1 MTKVTRSGRI
11 MKGVNDESSSKQ
23 LADKG
28 VTSGSPLADTVTALR
43 RSPRDTT
50 PKKQSPASSPSTKN
64 SERIEKSTPQTTP
77 SKRKSERLEKLNMP
91 SPLRRSDKDGR
102 NHSLSVSGSKNSE
115 NSSSS
120 LENRSKGEREK
131 TKEKTTLK
139 SKDVKGNASKKLSAV
154 KYRASLLKT
163 QGKKD
168 KNSDKKLK
176 VLSDLPLGV
185 SEEKGAG
192 SSMKVEH
199 GGHCSGVKVGEVR
212 GKLPSCSN
220 TVELSE
226 KAGSKRIR
234 LEMSSNSV
242 PLEDGVICASAADPV
257 LKAPVVTSP
266 QNGEMSE
273 SCIQKDGSEKDIHAA
288 HRRSIDNT
296 ETAEVSE
303 TSLEGQRKP
312 ALDQAVLPARTKNLV
327 PSELEEDGGNL
338 KARVCRELAEDVQL
352 GGAPS
357 VTSVGS
363 GDNFCV
369 SCKFGGTL
377 LCCDAEGCKKSYHLK
392 CLDPPL
398 KSVPIGVWHCVCC
411 VKKKVESGV
420 HSLSGGVG
428 SILDAKEVELADS
441 EGVQKQYLVKY
452 RCLAHVHN
460 RWIPESQLLLEAP
473 VLVGKFKKNQVVRW
487 KQEWAVPQ
495 RLLRK
500 RLLMSPKQRAEYLGG
515 SHSDILCHFEW
526 FVKWSGLGYD
536 DATWELEN
544 EPFLR
549 SPEALKLIKD
559 YECRLEKAKMA
570 SDPTR
575 AEKERRGSFF
585 KLSELPG
592 ECELGFD
599 NDHLCSV
606 NKLREYWHK
615 GQNAVFM
622 EDQERVIRV
631 ILFILSLQPVVCRP
645 FLIVSTTSA
654 LSAWEAGFLRLAPSL
669 DVIVYSGNRDARKSI
684 QMLEF
689 YEEGRS
695 VMFQVLLSSLDTIV
709 EDIESLNCVS
719 WEAVI
724 VDECQLSKVSKS
736 LENIKLLTTYFKLLL
751 VNAPM
756 KDSLVDYRHLLSFL
770 GYGDDEEGT
779 TYCKND
785 SNDSV
790 EKLKERLAW
799 FIASERKSDSS
810 KFVEYWVPVKLSSV
824 QLEQYCYTLLSNSAF
839 LRSCSKSFDTV
850 ELLRNVLISTRKC
863 CDHPYLVDPTLQKT
877 LTNGLPVTEYLN
889 VGVKASGKLQVL
901 DKILSEIKKQGL
913 RVLILFQ
920 SIVGSGG
927 IPMGDF
933 LDDVVRQRFG
943 EDSYE
948 RVDGGVVTSKK
959 QAAMSKF
966 NDKEKGRI
974 VFLLERRACN
984 PSIKLSSVDIV
995 ILYDSDW
1002 NPYNDLKVLQRITID
1017 SRHEQLKLFR
1027 LYSSS
1032 TLEEKALIHAKQ
1044 GMTFD
1049 SNIQNLNNSTVH
1061 MLLRWGTS
1069 RLFKELKEFHDSS
1082 PSSGSI
1088 TSSDQDADGVLN
1100 LVKELSGSLPQDAGG
1115 TSTNNSSNVVVKVKQ
1130 TGGMYS
1136 RDTCLPDELEMQSTE
1151 EDLPHIFWSKL
1162 LERETPEWRYLS
1174 AASTSQRAR
1183 KRVQYFYGSPKRTS
1197 PDNDDVTK
1205 KRRKLVNG
1213 TADAATHRAL
1223 VEDKRKLGGANK
1235 EGASG
1240 TPAVNGSQFLAS
1252 PTVPTDAA
1260 RFRNVNEISNVPVS
1274 ESEKRCKSLHAS
1286 KDLHIFPKP
1295 DISKLCDILLFPENV
1310 KNMAERFLDYII
1322 DNNRVNQER
1331 VTLVQAFEISV
1342 CWIAASLLKHKLD
1355 RKATLKLAKQY
1366 LNFECT
1372 EEEVLAIYDMLR
1384 KKKKSFLRQTEN
1396 ISQSTDEPAQV
1407 TDNVKPHMH
1416 ARAQSVQQDL
1426 EGGEIRGTPQSHH
1439 SSNEFVP
1446 IKQLATDS
1454 EDANGSPNN
1463 EICKS
1468 ISLVRKIHSERWL
1481 KLVAYQTKESK
1492 EFEEQRVKIDKEQ
1505 IATLDKVHKFESALI
1520 RRLHH
1525 HNSVRL
1531 EKLKKVDQDFNSKKD
1546 IIKNHMD
1553 AELKKLESL
1562 HLAAKNEE
1570 TRLKHYWLR
1579 EAKSG
1584 RSVDSYS
1591 ALLQSLDS
1599 KFKLVTVQLNEQ
1611 GPSKEPIT
1619 GRGSSPRLND
1629 MGVTGPSGT
1638 VRCESMVDG
1647 ITSTERPDNLVKSTL
1662 QSTDPLPSVRSNDDT
1677 SFTQPDV
1684 WFQLEDLER
1693 CEQGF
1698 SGEPVL
1704 DSSLRDSATG
1714 DAGPSEIVR
1723 GHEPVTEV
1731 IIPTEPSKHLNS
1743 TFQSTDLLPCNPS
1756 NDDSSVQPAVQ
1767 SHLRD
1772 LECPSE
1778 EPVTHITGSLRLT
1791 EMGVSRSP
1799 GTVRGHEPVVMD
1811 SIPTD
1816 PLPCD
1821 RSEDATIAFLPD
1833 IQFSVE
1839 GSEISDQGPSKES
1852 DVERTGSRGPSE
1864 VRVSE
1869 VPNTIRD
1876 YEQVVEGTLPAE
1888 RLPTSALVNPP
1899 SATQSELPTATVS
1912 CPDLLESNQSYND
1925 NSVFSHAGSLQTA
1938 APANPPRE
1946 PLLANSS
1953 SHDTSILPPAMQLD
1967 LPTLVDSLPSEQS
1980 RVPTDP
1986 PVGSG
1991 TRLSDT
1997 RSMTSSRTSQSPLP
2011 QDPLCYELARI
2022 RKEEEQ
2028 VVKIHEELKVRINSD
2043 YEKEMEEIHRKY
2055 SKLNHDADTALAQ
2068 KKKSI
2073 DTNISKVLMNRMLAE
2088 VFRFK
2093 CSETTRAAGPL
2104 GSQPGGHPRPL
2115 QNHQLFHSPSQQNS
2129 QRSPLPPSSASTAT
2143 PCTTIQSPVQVARH
2157 SSATFLSNNMPVR
2170 PHFSSGG
2177 ALTSVTNQVGCR
2189 QSHAPHLQPFRPST
2203 SMSASPSQLPPHN
2216 SATVPVPQHLGG
2228 SSSGLQVTGLPVN
2241 YGAGF
2246 NSNTYPSESAGTR
2259 NSSSLVID
2267 SMMND
2272 FDNFGLSGGGSI
2284 NPQNLL
2290 PPIQSVDR
2298 SDMFGSLN
2306 SSDLWVPATAAAHG
2320 EVVCLSDDE

>member
-28 VTSGSPLADTVTALR
+28 VTSGSPSTDTVLALR

-50 PKKQSPASSPSTKN
+50 PKKQSPASTPSTKN
-64 SERIEKSTPQTTP
+64 SERIEKNTPQTTP

-131 TKEKTTLK
+131 PEENTTVK

-176 VLSDLPLGV
+176 VLSDLPQGV
-185 SEEKGAG
+185 SEEKGVG
-192 SSMKVEH
+192 CSMKVEH
-199 GGHCSGVKVGEVR
+199 GGHRGGVKVGEVR
-212 GKLPSCSN
+212 EKLPSCLN
-220 TVELSE
+220 TVELS
-226 KAGSKRIR
+226 GSKRIR
-234 LEMSSNSV
+234 LEMSSNSA
-242 PLEDGVICASAADPV
+242 PLDDGVICASAADPV
-257 LKAPVVTSP
+257 LKAPIVTSP

-273 SCIQKDGSEKDIHAA
+273 SCIRTDGSEKDIHAA
-288 HRRSIDNT
+288 PRRSIDNT
-296 ETAEVSE
+296 ETAEVCE
-303 TSLEGQRKP
+303 TLLEDQRKP
-312 ALDQAVLPARTKNLV
+312 ALDQVVLPARTKNLV
-327 PSELEEDGGNL
+327 PSELEEDGRNL
-338 KARVCRELAEDVQL
+338 KARVCRDLAEECCTDVQL
-352 GGAPS
+352 MSAPRM
-357 VTSVGS
+357 TSVGS
-363 GDNFCV
+363 GDNVCV

-377 LCCDAEGCKKSYHLK
+377 LCCDGEGCKKSYHLK

-398 KSVPIGVWHCVCC
+398 KNVPIGVWHCVFC
-411 VKKKVESGV
+411 VKKKVDSGV

-428 SILDAKEVELADS
+428 SILDAREVELADS

-460 RWIPESQLLLEAP
+460 RWVPESQLLLEAP

-487 KQEWAVPQ
+487 KPEWAVPQ

-500 RLLMSPKQRAEYLGG
+500 RLLMSPKQRAEYLGD

-549 SPEALKLIKD
+549 SAEALKLIKD

-585 KLSELPG
+585 KLLELPG
-592 ECELGFD
+592 ECELGLD
-599 NDHLCSV
+599 TDHLCSV

-622 EDQERVIRV
+622 EDQERVTRV

-654 LSAWEAGFLRLAPSL
+654 LSAWEAEFLRLAPSL
-669 DVIVYSGNRDARKSI
+669 DVIVYSGSRDARKSI

-719 WEAVI
+719 WEAII

-751 VNAPM
+751 VNGPM

-770 GYGDDEEGT
+770 GYGDDEEGISH
-779 TYCKND
+779 CKND
-785 SNDSV
+785 SSDSI

-799 FIASERKSDSS
+799 FVASERKSDSS

-863 CDHPYLVDPTLQKT
+863 CDHPYLVDPTLQKM

-927 IPMGDF
+927 ISLGDF

-948 RVDGGVVTSKK
+948 RVDGGLATSKK
-959 QAAMSKF
+959 QAAMNKF

-1032 TLEEKALIHAKQ
+1032 TLEEKALIHAMQ

-1049 SNIQNLNNSTVH
+1049 SNLQNLNNSTIH
-1061 MLLRWGTS
+1061 MLLRWGAS

-1088 TSSDQDADGVLN
+1088 ISSDQDADGVLN
-1100 LVKELSGSLPQDAGG
+1100 LVKELLGSLPQAAGG
-1115 TSTNNSSNVVVKVKQ
+1115 TSTNNSSIVVKVKQ
-1130 TGGMYS
+1130 TGGIYS

-1151 EDLPHIFWSKL
+1151 ADLPHVFWSKL

-1174 AASTSQRAR
+1174 AASTSQRSR
-1183 KRVQYFYGSPKRTS
+1183 KRVQYFDGSPKRTI

-1223 VEDKRKLGGANK
+1223 VEDKRKIGGANK

-1240 TPAVNGSQFLAS
+1240 TPAGNGSHFLAS
-1252 PTVPTDAA
+1252 PTVSTDAA
-1260 RFRNVNEISNVPVS
+1260 RFRNVNEISNVPACCMS
-1274 ESEKRCKSLHAS
+1274 EPEKRSKSLNAP
-1286 KDLHIFPKP
+1286 KDLHIFSKP
-1295 DISKLCDILLFPENV
+1295 DISELCNILLFPENV
-1310 KNMAERFLDYII
+1310 SKMAGRFLEYII

-1331 VTLVQAFEISV
+1331 VTLIQAFEISV

-1355 RKATLKLAKQY
+1355 RKETLKLAKQH

-1396 ISQSTDEPAQV
+1396 VNQSTDEPARV

-1416 ARAQSVQQDL
+1416 ARAQSEMPGQQDL
-1426 EGGEIRGTPQSHH
+1426 EGGAIRGTPQSQH

-1454 EDANGSPNN
+1454 EEANGSPNN
-1463 EICKS
+1463 EISKS
-1468 ISLVRKIHSERWL
+1468 ISLVRKIHMERWL
-1481 KLVAYQTKESK
+1481 KLAAYQTKESK
-1492 EFEEQRVKIDKEQ
+1492 EFEEERVKIEKEQ

-1525 HNSVRL
+1525 QNSVRL

-1546 IIKNHMD
+1546 AIKNHMD

-1584 RSVDSYS
+1584 RSVDSFL
-1591 ALLQSLDS
+1591 ALPQSLDS
-1599 KFKLVTVQLNEQ
+1599 RFKLVTVQLNEQ

-1619 GRGSSPRLND
+1619 GRDSSPRLND
-1629 MGVTGPSGT
+1629 LGVTGPSGT
-1638 VRCESMVDG
+1638 VRGESMVDC
-1647 ITSTERPDNLVKSTL
+1647 ITPTERPDDFVKSTL
-1662 QSTDPLPSVRSNDDT
+1662 QSTDPLQSVQSNDDT
-1677 SFTQPDV
+1677 SVTQPNV
-1684 WFQLEDLER
+1684 QFQLEDLEC
-1693 CEQGF
+1693 CEQGP
-1698 SGEPVL
+1698 SEEPV
-1704 DSSLRDSATG
+1704 DRTGSLKDSAMG
-1714 DAGPSEIVR
+1714 DVGPSEIVR

-1731 IIPTEPSKHLNS
+1731 TIPT
-1743 TFQSTDLLPCNPS
+1743 LPCDPS
-1756 NDDSSVQPAVQ
+1756 NDDSSVTD
-1767 SHLRD
+1767 R
-1772 LECPSE
+1772 
-1778 EPVTHITGSLRLT
+1778 IGSLRLT
-1791 EMGVSRSP
+1791 EMGVAQSP
-1799 GTVRGHEPVVMD
+1799 GTVRGHEPVVVD
-1811 SIPTD
+1811 SITTD

-1821 RSEDATIAFLPD
+1821 RSEDATTAFLRD
-1833 IQFSVE
+1833 MQFPIE
-1839 GSEISDQGPSKES
+1839 GSEISGQGPSKEP
-1852 DVERTGSRGPSE
+1852 DVARTGSLGPSE

-1869 VPNTIRD
+1869 VPETISG

-1888 RLPTSALVNPP
+1888 QFPMTAPVNPP
-1899 SATQSELPTATVS
+1899 SAMQSELPAATVS
-1912 CPDLLESNQSYND
+1912 PSDLLERNQSYND
-1925 NSVFSHAGSLQTA
+1925 NSVFSHAGPLQTA
-1938 APANPPRE
+1938 APANPPGD
-1946 PLLANSS
+1946 PILANSS
-1953 SHDTSILPPAMQLD
+1953 SHDTSVLPPALQLE
-1967 LPTLVDSLPSEQS
+1967 LPTLVETLPSEQS

-1991 TRLSDT
+1991 TRVSDT

-2028 VVKIHEELKVRINSD
+2028 VVKIHKELKVRINSD

-2055 SKLNHDADTALAQ
+2055 NKLNHDADTALAQ

-2073 DTNISKVLMNRMLAE
+2073 DTNISKILMNRMLAE

-2104 GSQPGGHPRPL
+2104 GSQPGGHQGPL
-2115 QNHQLFHSPSQQNS
+2115 QNHQLFHSSQQNS
-2129 QRSPLPPSSASTAT
+2129 QRSPMPPSSATTAT
-2143 PCTTIQSPVQVARH
+2143 PCTTIQSPVQVARQ
-2157 SSATFLSNNMPVR
+2157 SSATFSSNNMPIR
-2170 PHFSSGG
+2170 PHFSTGG
-2177 ALTSVTNQVGCR
+2177 ALTSVSNQVGCR

-2203 SMSASPSQLPPHN
+2203 SMSASPSLQPPHN
-2216 SATVPVPQHLGG
+2216 SSTLPVHLANLPGG

-2246 NSNTYPSESAGTR
+2246 NSSTYPSESAGTH
-2259 NSSSLVID
+2259 NNSSLVID
-2267 SMMND
+2267 TMMND
-2272 FDNFGLSGGGSI
+2272 FDNFGLCGGGGSI

-2290 PPIQSVDR
+2290 PPIQSIDQ

-2306 SSDLWVPATAAAHG
+2306 SSDLWGPATAAAQG